1 MIADCVKKKG
11 CPDGVDLRTCKY
23 WPDNC
28 PLVHVQGESI
38 YLEEPQQKL
47 FQDIQTHSGTLECP
61 SNINYYQTKKRP
73 QN

>member
-47 FQDIQTHSGTLECP
+47 FQDI
-61 SNINYYQTKKRP
+61 
-73 QN
+73 